1 METSD
6 TAGRRTTIVVREPDA
21 ATQLAPQSN
30 QLKSLRRILCFKP
43 AFDLNGETMTAR
55 TKTE

>member
-6 TAGRRTTIVVREPDA
+6 TAGRRTTIVVREPDV

-30 QLKSLRRILCFKP
+30 QLKSQRRILCFKP
-43 AFDLNGETMTAR
+43 SL
-55 TKTE
+55 